1 MDEIRTLNNRDNSI
15 ENVQG
20 EGGGL
25 VDLAELTDNILQD
38 ARNSRIEK
46 RVYRMPVS
54 ELAALGTG
62 VASLLPELRT
72 VTQTTTV
79 NTEGLYSLANAAA
92 GDVLKVKKD
101 GNYWGALK
109 TVEGKSK
116 LAQLKKAD
124 PVTVTNKTV
133 SRINPAVMMMAFAL
147 FSIEQKLETIEETGQ
162 QILSFLEIEKESE
175 IEADLDTLVSILE
188 KYKYNWNNDQFIS
201 GAHQIVLDIQRTSR
215 KHMNLYQKQIAETA
229 NSKHFITRKTKVNAI
244 LQDLQKKFS
253 YYRLALYTFSMA
265 SFEEIL
271 LSRNFEEDNV
281 VYVLSELEK
290 LSLSYRELFTQSSVF
305 LEKAAEQ
312 SVETNVIKGIGSVSR
327 AAGSMIGKI
336 PIVKK
341 GPVDEIL
348 QENGSQ
354 IKSNAEKTEKNIVES
369 LSKSRDPGTG
379 LFMDKL
385 KDIICIFNHTGEI
398 CCDEKRIYLITT

>member
-175 IEADLDTLVSILE
+175 IEADLV
-188 KYKYNWNNDQFIS
+188 
-201 GAHQIVLDIQRTSR
+201 HR
-215 KHMNLYQKQIAETA
+215 
-229 NSKHFITRKTKVNAI
+229 
-244 LQDLQKKFS
+244 
-253 YYRLALYTFSMA
+253 
-265 SFEEIL
+265 
-271 LSRNFEEDNV
+271 
-281 VYVLSELEK
+281 
-290 LSLSYRELFTQSSVF
+290 
-305 LEKAAEQ
+305 
-312 SVETNVIKGIGSVSR
+312 
-327 AAGSMIGKI
+327 
-336 PIVKK
+336 
-341 GPVDEIL
+341 
-348 QENGSQ
+348 
-354 IKSNAEKTEKNIVES
+354 
-369 LSKSRDPGTG
+369 
-379 LFMDKL
+379 
-385 KDIICIFNHTGEI
+385 IIIN
-398 CCDEKRIYLITT
+398 

>member
-1 MDEIRTLNNRDNSI
+1 
-15 ENVQG
+15 
-20 EGGGL
+20 
-25 VDLAELTDNILQD
+25 
-38 ARNSRIEK
+38 
-46 RVYRMPVS
+46 MP
-54 ELAALGTG
+54 
-62 VASLLPELRT
+62 
-72 VTQTTTV
+72 
-79 NTEGLYSLANAAA
+79 
-92 GDVLKVKKD
+92 
-101 GNYWGALK
+101 
-109 TVEGKSK
+109 
-116 LAQLKKAD
+116 
-124 PVTVTNKTV
+124 
-133 SRINPAVMMMAFAL
+133 F
-147 FSIEQKLETIEETGQ
+147 QKLCLFDAAEC
-162 QILSFLEIEKESE
+162 FC
-175 IEADLDTLVSILE
+175 
-188 KYKYNWNNDQFIS
+188 IS
-201 GAHQIVLDIQRTSR
+201 GNLHGIAVAFVHLDLS
-215 KHMNLYQKQIAETA
+215 EVF
-229 NSKHFITRKTKVNAI
+229 S
-244 LQDLQKKFS
+244 QDLRKKFS

-305 LEKAAEQ
+305 LEKAAGQ

-341 GPVDEIL
+341 GSVDEIL